1 MVRGYKPL
9 SFKYFCK
16 LWNKNTDPGSQIVKR
31 RNKKNNF
38 ILYEKKYTYVRND
51 IKYDNWQ
58 FKYPIISQWLSVF
71 SIFQSHIL
79 HCRRRYIENTML
91 VSDIIKFIRQ
101 GLEKNESEALPRFP
115 FFRAEPDK
123 FYNIRHLFGIL
134 FIMFT
139 FFYLFFSSIC
149 LFLSFCLENARG
161 IVTSI

>member
-1 MVRGYKPL
+1 M
-9 SFKYFCK
+9 FYFLIK
-16 LWNKNTDPGSQIVKR
+16 LLVLTFILDLQYPFEPQSMTITNGNDVIFQKKNTCLFCG
-31 RNKKNNF
+31 
-38 ILYEKKYTYVRND
+38 ND
-51 IKYDNWQ
+51 IDMC
-58 FKYPIISQWLSVF
+58 L
-71 SIFQSHIL
+71 L
-79 HCRRRYIENTML
+79 LYIENTML

-161 IVTSI
+161 NVTSL